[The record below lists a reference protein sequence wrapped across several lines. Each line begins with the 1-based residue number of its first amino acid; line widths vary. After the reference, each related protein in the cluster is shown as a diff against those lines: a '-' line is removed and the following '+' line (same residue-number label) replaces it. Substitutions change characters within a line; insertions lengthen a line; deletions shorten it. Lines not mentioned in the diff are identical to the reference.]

1 LFSRPEPLRAA
12 KSPQNAFL
20 ADRPSQSRSREN
32 EIPHLNAAIP
42 ERGPPA
48 RKIFGDMERV
58 TFRND
63 DSLICVLRKTDAN
76 RESRSSSFLISLVEA
91 GVAK

>member
-1 LFSRPEPLRAA
+1 MNP
-12 KSPQNAFL
+12 
-20 ADRPSQSRSREN
+20 
-32 EIPHLNAAIP
+32 IP
-42 ERGPPA
+42 ECRHPGA
-48 RKIFGDMERV
+48 EASSEEIFGDMERV

-76 RESRSSSFLISLVEA
+76 RESRSSRFLISLVEA